1 MVKKIGVRRWGD
13 RCYHEVEEEFDDGY
27 IVDGIFIDRADVVD
41 TVAWDDA
48 DDAPTCRPS
57 HRDSIQRD
65 VCADSKGE
73 SFMRLVSFHT
83 RRGIR
88 FGAVYQGRIID
99 LVDNPRAVG
108 VLRAK
113 KPRSLL
119 EFLTLG
125 DDAIEAAL
133 TTTDRTIRA
142 GDSVRRLGSLHL
154 AAPIPRPGKL
164 LALAGNYSEHLRESG
179 HEWAS
184 KELST
189 PRVFMKPGT
198 AVTGPFD
205 PIIFPVNGNHI
216 DWEGEFGVV
225 IRKTARF
232 VKARDAMQYVAGY
245 TVIDD
250 VSERSLKVDTK
261 RTDRDGDKW
270 FDWLNGKW
278 FDSFAPMGPALVM
291 KDEVPDPHKLTL
303 QTRVNGELK
312 QNASTGQMIFSV
324 AELIEWASRW
334 MTLEPGDVIATGTPS
349 GVGSASGTFLK
360 PGDVVEIEIEKI
372 GTIRNTVERG

>member
-1 MVKKIGVRRWGD
+1 MVKKVGIRRWGD

-41 TVAWDDA
+41 TVVWDDA
-48 DDAPTCRPS
+48 YDTPACRPF
-57 HRDSIQRD
+57 HRDTTRRKVS
-65 VCADSKGE
+65 ADLKGE
-73 SFMRLVSFHT
+73 LFMRFVSFHT
-83 RRGIR
+83 RRGIG
-88 FGAVYQGRIID
+88 FGAVLNSRVVD
-99 LVDNPRAVG
+99 LVDNSRAVG

-119 EFLTLG
+119 ELLALG
-125 DDAIEAAL
+125 DDAIDDARKTAE
-133 TTTDRTIRA
+133 RTLNA
-142 GDSVRRLGSLHL
+142 GDSVRRLSSLHL

-164 LALAGNYSEHLRESG
+164 LALAGNYGEHLRESG
-179 HEWAS
+179 HEWAA
-184 KELST
+184 KDLST

-205 PIIFPVNGNHI
+205 PIIYPANGNHI

-225 IRKTARF
+225 IGKTARF

-250 VSERSLKVDTK
+250 VSERSLKVETT

-278 FDSFAPMGPALVM
+278 FDSFAPMGPALVL
-291 KDEVPDPHKLTL
+291 KDEVPDPHKLAL
-303 QTRVNGELK
+303 RTRVNGELK

-360 PGDVVEIEIEKI
+360 PGDVVEIEIERI

>member
-1 MVKKIGVRRWGD
+1 MVEKIGIRRWGD
-13 RCYHEVEEEFDDGY
+13 HCYYEVEEEFDDGY

-41 TVAWDDA
+41 TVVWDGA
-48 DDAPTCRPS
+48 HDAPACEPLR
-57 HRDSIQRD
+57 RDSIHCE
-65 VCADSKGE
+65 VSADLKGE
-73 SFMRLVSFHT
+73 SFMRFVSFHT
-83 RRGIR
+83 RRGIG
-88 FGAVYQGRIID
+88 FGAVLNSRVVD

-113 KPRSLL
+113 KPQSLIEL
-119 EFLTLG
+119 LALG
-125 DDAIEAAL
+125 DAAIDAAR
-133 TTTDRTIRA
+133 TTAERSIKA
-142 GDSVRRLGSLHL
+142 GDGLRRLSSFRL

-179 HEWAS
+179 HEWAA
-184 KELST
+184 KDLST

-205 PIIFPVNGNHI
+205 PIIYPENGNQI

-225 IRKTARF
+225 IGKDARF
-232 VKARDAMQYVAGY
+232 VKAADAMDYVAGY

-250 VSERSLKVDTK
+250 VSERSLKVDTT
-261 RTDRDGDKW
+261 RADRDGDKW

-278 FDSFAPMGPALVM
+278 FDSFAPMGPALVL
-291 KDEVPDPHKLTL
+291 KDEVPDPHNLTL

-312 QNASTGQMIFSV
+312 QNASISQMIFSV

-372 GTIRNTVERG
+372 GTIRNTVERS

>member
-1 MVKKIGVRRWGD
+1 
-13 RCYHEVEEEFDDGY
+13 
-27 IVDGIFIDRADVVD
+27 
-41 TVAWDDA
+41 
-48 DDAPTCRPS
+48 
-57 HRDSIQRD
+57 
-65 VCADSKGE
+65 
-73 SFMRLVSFHT
+73 MRFVSFHT
-83 RRGIR
+83 RRGIG
-88 FGAVYQGRIID
+88 FGAVLNSRVVD

-108 VLRAK
+108 PLRAK
-113 KPRSLL
+113 KPRSILELL
-119 EFLTLG
+119 ALG
-125 DDAIEAAL
+125 DAGIDAAR
-133 TTTDRTIRA
+133 TTAERTIKA
-142 GDSVRRLGSLHL
+142 GDGVRRLSSLRL

-179 HEWAS
+179 HEWAA
-184 KELST
+184 KDLST
-189 PRVFMKPGT
+189 PRVFMKPST

-205 PIIFPVNGNHI
+205 PIIYPANGNHI

-225 IRKTARF
+225 IGKTARF
-232 VKARDAMQYVAGY
+232 VKATDAMDYVAGY

-250 VSERSLKVDTK
+250 VSERKLKVETK
-261 RTDRDGDKW
+261 RADRDGDKW

-278 FDSFAPMGPALVM
+278 FDSFAPMGPALVL